1 GLCRPF
7 HDRSAARR
15 LVRFGSATLRLRE
28 QGVLYRTLF
37 LGYLQHTRAQRKEGK
52 RELTTKGE
60 SVRGIGRR
68 ERAVSGGGLMGTA
81 VV

>member
-37 LGYLQHTRAQRKEGK
+37 LGYLQHTSTQRPQRGGREG
-52 RELTTKGE
+52 
-60 SVRGIGRR
+60 RGRKD
-68 ERAVSGGGLMGTA
+68 
-81 VV
+81 